1 MIRYLRCI
9 TGTLI
14 LIGAVLTEPALG
26 ESQLS
31 KAQDFA
37 VVGHGETLSHIAS
50 RFYGD
55 ASLWPALY
63 LENRDRIKDPTKIFV
78 GQLLAVPPISQE
90 RRAEIRMDIRNLFL
104 R

>member
-1 MIRYLRCI
+1 MIRYLRCL
-9 TGTLI
+9 TGILI
-14 LIGAVLTEPALG
+14 LAGAVLPEAAFG
-26 ESQLS
+26 ESQLNR
-31 KAQDFA
+31 AQDWA
-37 VVGHGETLSHIAS
+37 VVGRGETLSHIAS
-50 RFYGD
+50 RCYGD